1 MNDPISDMLARIK
14 NGYLARHKKVQ
25 IPYSKVNEAVAQKLS
40 RLGYIGKIEPK
51 SSGKFSLYLNF
62 SDGVPALTD
71 IKRISRLG
79 RRMYVKSKGLIK
91 IRHRLG
97 YLILTTPKGIKTHQ
111 EAIKEKLGGELICAV
126 W

>member
-25 IPYSKVNEAVAQKLS
+25 IPYSKVNEAIAQKLS
-40 RLGYIGKIEPK
+40 RLGYLGKIEPK
-51 SSGKFSLYLNF
+51 KNDKFSLYLNF
-62 SDGVPALTD
+62 SDDVPALTD
-71 IKRISRLG
+71 VKRISRPG
-79 RRMYVKSKGLIK
+79 RRMYVKSKDLIK

-111 EAIKEKLGGELICAV
+111 EAIKEKLGGELVCTV